1 MAVPRIMSAR
11 AAILAPR
18 ITNASWVGS
27 TLGKSIKLNLP
38 ICQIRKGRK
47 DCKVV
52 HFEVEIRISYR
63 AAILAPRFSYA
74 SWLGSTLKIS
84 TNQDSFLF
92 VRSRATEKIAK
103 KVNFEVE
110 GKISARAAVLAPMK
124 THGCWVG

>member
-84 TNQDSFLF
+84 TNQESFLF
-92 VRSRATEKIAK
+92 VRSRATEKIA
-103 KVNFEVE
+103 NFEVE
-110 GKISARAAVLAPMK
+110 GKINARAAVLAPMI
-124 THGCWVG
+124 TDGCWVG